1 MARYKTYLEE
11 VQKSEKGPEI
21 GALFDFDGTIIAGY
35 SATAFLREKIQR
47 REMSA
52 EEILGAANVVAQYTM
67 GGIGF
72 SGLMTSA
79 ARLVKGMTEEAYAQF
94 GEELYA
100 KHIARKVYPESRAL
114 IEAHL
119 AKGHTVAIIS
129 SATIYQI
136 EPTARDLG
144 IKHVLCSQYEVKRGV
159 FTGNIIRPLCF
170 GQGKVIAAEKLAAE
184 QGVDLDRSY
193 FYSDS
198 DDDIQLMNAVGR
210 PRPLNPNRKLASI
223 ARKKN
228 WPVEKYDSRRTP
240 SVLDYARTITA
251 TSTLVGAFAAGL
263 PIWALTRSRRE
274 AMNFSTGLFAD
285 VSAAITGVK
294 VDVTGEHNLWVQRP
308 CIFIFNHQSK
318 ADVMIMAKLVRR
330 DMGGVA
336 KKEVGQMPI
345 IGQLFKYAGAVF
357 VDRKNSAN
365 AIKAMEPLVDAIQ
378 KEGKS
383 ICIAP
388 EGTRTLTPKLGPF
401 KKGAFHLAM
410 QAGVP
415 IVPVVIHNSVDVAP
429 KNDFV
434 LRAATVKVD
443 VLPPVDTSKW
453 KTATIDKHVEDVRK
467 MYLHA
472 LGQSGRDTLVI
483 AHDMAGGKPKRV
495 RRPAAAAKGAP
506 AKPARKRGRSAP
518 AAEAAE

>member
-1 MARYKTYLEE
+1 MARYKNYLEE
-11 VQKSEKGPEI
+11 VLKSERGPEI

-35 SATAFLREKIQR
+35 SATAFLREKISR

-52 EEILGAANVVAQYTM
+52 EEILSTANVVTQYTM

-79 ARLVKGMTEEAYAQF
+79 ARLVKGMTEDSYAQF

-100 KHIARKVYPESRAL
+100 KHIARKIYPESRAL

-144 IKHVLCSQYEVKRGV
+144 VKHVLCSQYEVKRGV

-170 GQGKVIAAEKLAAE
+170 GQGKVVAAEKLAAE
-184 QGVDLDRSY
+184 QGVDLDRSF
-193 FYSDS
+193 FYTNN
-198 DDDIQLMNAVGR
+198 DDDVQLWNAFGR
-210 PRPLNPNRKLASI
+210 PRPLNPNRKLAGM

-228 WPVEKYDSRRTP
+228 WPVEKYESRRTP
-240 SVLDYARTITA
+240 SVLDYARTIAA
-251 TSTLVGAFAAGL
+251 TSTLAGAFAAGL

-274 AMNFSTGLFAD
+274 ATNFSTGLFAD
-285 VSAAITGVK
+285 VSSAITGVK
-294 VDVTGEHNLWVQRP
+294 VEVTGEHHLWSHRP
-308 CIFIFNHQSK
+308 AVFIFNHQSK

-401 KKGAFHLAM
+401 KKGAFHLAI
-410 QAGVP
+410 QAGAP

-453 KTATIDKHVEDVRK
+453 KASTIDAHVEDVRK
-467 MYLHA
+467 LYLNA
-472 LGQSGRDTLVI
+472 LGQSGKDTNVI
-483 AHDMAGGKPKRV
+483 AHDMAGGKARRIRPPKPKALV
-495 RRPAAAAKGAP
+495 KP
-506 AKPARKRGRSAP
+506 AKRRGKSGQGAS
-518 AAEAAE
+518 AEAAE